1 MVRHPLPARAWHF
14 RFARGVRYRDDKR
27 PDEVDT
33 IDAVRAFLPPERQA
47 RTRVLGVADRDT
59 SFEHYLGY
67 RNFAASTR
75 QQYTVKLRQFGEWC
89 ESEGVDVVKATTT
102 DISRFLNH
110 LLEAGGSKGSQR
122 PWYGCLNGYYRWLV
136 DSSVLDRNPMPRSLP
151 RSGPR
156 NTPAPSVKLPD
167 LRRMLDVTV
176 EDQSWAII
184 ALLAFYSVKPGEI
197 LACDVSDL
205 HIDSDGATLH
215 FRPMEGAG
223 RRPYLILFPELT
235 ERLVRL
241 TAGRRRNDPLFVS
254 NKGNRMGR
262 GSVQGFINTASR
274 RANLGYF
281 ATAKMLEY
289 TLPATAI
296 SQGFSF
302 VGLLRAVG
310 IIQPR
315 QFVRWL
321 ATSAAVPGET
331 NASLRMARL
340 VLSPPDDFENWLL
353 HIDAQL
359 NETDLPEP
367 FAVMAAGAVFE
378 RYLRASVSG

>member
-1 MVRHPLPARAWHF
+1 
-14 RFARGVRYRDDKR
+14 
-27 PDEVDT
+27 
-33 IDAVRAFLPPERQA
+33 
-47 RTRVLGVADRDT
+47 
-59 SFEHYLGY
+59 
-67 RNFAASTR
+67 
-75 QQYTVKLRQFGEWC
+75 
-89 ESEGVDVVKATTT
+89 
-102 DISRFLNH
+102 
-110 LLEAGGSKGSQR
+110 
-122 PWYGCLNGYYRWLV
+122 
-136 DSSVLDRNPMPRSLP
+136 
-151 RSGPR
+151 
-156 NTPAPSVKLPD
+156 
-167 LRRMLDVTV
+167 MLDVTV

-378 RYLRASVSG
+378 RYLRALCIGLNLPVSKDPKAGKMSAYVHQLRDNGHTMPSEDRIAEKIGINRNDAAHGNFEALVDVSARKIVEDVREFMANHPLPTTRA